1 MDIRYPPIFMKGSE
15 MEELQR
21 EINKLRADF
30 YGMNLFLFKLAELL
44 VKQNAITKKE
54 YTILYNNH
62 NIALKKDKTYK
73 KLLEGKITSK
83 VEE

>member
-1 MDIRYPPIFMKGSE
+1 MKGNK

-21 EINKLRADF
+21 EINKLKADF
-30 YGMNLFLFKLAELL
+30 YGMNVFLFKLAELL
-44 VKQNAITKKE
+44 VEQSAITKKE
-54 YTILYNNH
+54 YTVLYNNH

-73 KLLEGKITSK
+73 KLLEGEITSK